1 MICQRE
7 QTAIVDAIGIDDR
20 DIEAQMASLPRIIHV
35 EPGSELDRLLDE
47 ALDLPVEVEKDGVR
61 YRLERVSPAPHT
73 PLTPEQVAR
82 SIAGIRKASGGWN
95 GLVDPDEFTSYIY
108 ARRRTSNR
116 PSVTI

>member
-1 MICQRE
+1 M
-7 QTAIVDAIGIDDR
+7 V
-20 DIEAQMASLPRIIHV
+20 SVPRVIHV

-47 ALDLPVEVEKDGVR
+47 AVHLPVEVEKDGVR
-61 YRLERVSPAPHT
+61 YRLDRVSPPRHL
-73 PLTPEQVAR
+73 PPTPEQIER

-95 GLVDPDEFTSYIY
+95 GLVDPDEFTAYIY